1 MNEERS
7 NMNKTSK
14 ASEGIWNF
22 CLIVSVLIANCI
34 LFTLIVRTNVNAAEF
49 NIPAGDV
56 HAMIDAIN
64 EANGN
69 GEDDMINLEAGIYTL
84 TEVNNTNDGNNGL
97 PSITTTIIING
108 AGDDKTIIES
118 RAFFRIFHRKLF
130 FDNTF
135 TEEEKDESTSSMGD
149 NFPGEFGIRPITT

>member
-1 MNEERS
+1 
-7 NMNKTSK
+7 MNKTSK